1 MTSKELLF
9 DSETTLIYQ
18 GGSGGFFLFY
28 LMLLSNH
35 YASYKNL
42 DIQKQF
48 PSELKLNRKEWKQYE
63 IVPDHLEDTIK
74 PKLNIICN
82 PLFDRHSFFKNYDT
96 IKNTKKILL
105 YTDLDSQLR
114 LAFEK
119 NAYWFTDAGR
129 TSFNA
134 PINNLS
140 YIKQIKKDFAIYDGK
155 KVDPK
160 LPIILQLLK
169 PDVIINLSE
178 ILVNREQFN
187 TKQQEFIDYWVSL
200 QSHKALRKLKL

>member
-18 GGSGGFFLFY
+18 GGSGGFFLLY
-28 LMLLSNH
+28 LLLLSNY
-35 YASYKNL
+35 YANYKNL

-63 IVPDHLEDTIK
+63 IAPDQLEDTIK

-105 YTDLDSQLR
+105 YTDLDSQIR

-134 PINNLS
+134 PTNNIS
-140 YIKQIKKDFAIYDGK
+140 YIKQIKRDFAIYDGK

-160 LPIILQLLK
+160 LPVILQLLK
-169 PDVIINLSE
+169 PDVIINLSD
-178 ILVNREQFN
+178 ILVNKEQFN
-187 TKQQEFIDYWVSL
+187 TEQQEFINYWVSL
-200 QSHKALRKLKL
+200 QSQKALRKLKL